1 MFSKIAQRIRPPTFD
16 DRLNIFS
23 DGNDDYTFVM
33 PEFFRKDCIDYGQLI
48 KIRENGRLVGK
59 VKRITFGNPKKEDIE
74 TTDVE
79 NFNGIIRE
87 RVGRF
92 VRRTKCH
99 AKKTECLS
107 NALSVFQFYWN
118 FMKPLRKNKS
128 PAILEGQST
137 KIWTW
142 GNFLHATLRYSH

>member
-1 MFSKIAQRIRPPTFD
+1 MFSKVSERIQVPTFT
-16 DRLNIFS
+16 DRLNILS
-23 DGNDDYTFVM
+23 DGNDDYKFVM
-33 PEFFRKDCIDYGQLI
+33 PEFFKKDCINYGQLI
-48 KIRENGRLVGK
+48 KIRKNGKLVGK
-59 VKRITFGNPKKEDIE
+59 VKRIVFGNPKREDIE

-92 VRRTKCH
+92 VRRTKCYG
-99 AKKTECLS
+99 KNTERVS

-118 FMKPLRKNKS
+118 FMKPIKEKLT
-128 PAILEGQST
+128 PAILENQAT

-142 GNFLHATLRYSH
+142 GNFFNAKLKYL

>member
-1 MFSKIAQRIRPPTFD
+1 MFAKIASRIRPPTFT

-23 DGNDDYTFVM
+23 DGNDDYTFIM
-33 PEFFRKDCIDYGQLI
+33 PEFFHKDSINYGQLI
-48 KIRENGRLVGK
+48 KIREKGKLVGK
-59 VKRITFGNPKKEDIE
+59 IRKIIFGLPKREDIE
-74 TTDVE
+74 TTDIE

-92 VRRTKCH
+92 VRRTKCYG
-99 AKKTECLS
+99 KKVDCVS

-118 FMKPLRKNKS
+118 FMKPIKEKLT
-128 PAILEGQST
+128 PAILENQAT

-142 GNFLHATLRYSH
+142 GNFLHAKLKYL

>member
-1 MFSKIAQRIRPPTFD
+1 MFAKIEKRVQPPTFRY
-16 DRLNIFS
+16 RLHLFS

-33 PEFFRKDCIDYGQLI
+33 PKFFKKDCINYGQLV
-48 KIRENGRLVGK
+48 KIREKGKLVGK
-59 VKRITFGNPKKEDIE
+59 ARKIVFGNPKYEDIE

-92 VRRTKCH
+92 VRRTKCY
-99 AKKTECLS
+99 AKKTAQLN

-118 FMKPLRKNKS
+118 FMKTIKEKLT
-128 PAILEGQST
+128 PAIIEKQTT

-142 GNFLHATLRYSH
+142 GNFLHTKLKYL